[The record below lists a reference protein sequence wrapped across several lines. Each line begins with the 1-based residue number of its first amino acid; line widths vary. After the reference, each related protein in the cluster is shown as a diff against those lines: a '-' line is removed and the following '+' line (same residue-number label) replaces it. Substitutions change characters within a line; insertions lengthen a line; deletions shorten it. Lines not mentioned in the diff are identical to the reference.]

1 MKSKGCSRFNNIYV
15 SCNLLFKNGKKKIN
29 RKMSKIYKEWEIIEC
44 KNINTDENK
53 RIRVINTY
61 YRNERL

>member
-1 MKSKGCSRFNNIYV
+1 
-15 SCNLLFKNGKKKIN
+15 
-29 RKMSKIYKEWEIIEC
+29 MSKIYKEWEIIEC